1 MTRKLRPTD
10 TPLDLEVQEAI
21 LSMTLLAE
29 DGSTA
34 MLGTLVR
41 DALRNLAVANAFLKS
56 SPLIKIT
63 AENLMRAEKKRGRPT
78 LRVSG
83 GGDLILRVSWGD
95 GEDIPE
101 KEEAIRT
108 LPTLDELRQQAKGI
122 GLDISDLG
130 RQKHNILKR
139 IRDHESTIVS
149 R

>member
-78 LRVSG
+78 LRVSE

>member
-10 TPLDLEVQEAI
+10 IPLDLEVQEAI

-29 DGSTA
+29 DGSPTT
-34 MLGTLVR
+34 LGTLVR
-41 DALRNLAVANAFLKS
+41 EALRNLSVANSFLKS

-63 AENLMRAEKKRGRPT
+63 AENLMRAEKKRGSPT
-78 LRVSG
+78 LRVSET
-83 GGDLILRVSWGD
+83 GDLNLRVSWGD

-101 KEEAIRT
+101 KEVT
-108 LPTLDELRQQAKGI
+108 QKLPSLDELRQQAKDI
-122 GLDISDLG
+122 GVDISDLG

-139 IRDHESTIVS
+139 IRDHESTIGS